1 MRQYS
6 TWWTGLLF
14 FTLLTAL
21 PAFGAGNNNCPLPL
35 TSAPALH
42 YDRIEIPS
50 LHGAE
55 GTAEGPDTR
64 LFSDL
69 RVQDAPAATSSAGSA
84 ATSRGAAV
92 RFETASPFT
101 PYLGAAIGP
110 VEPDALPVGKPDSA
124 PPENLP
130 PTSAYLLSAGVA
142 CQLNRGAQLN
152 LGYRYATGSLPELAN
167 PLGLASDPADDD
179 HHISVGLKLA
189 F

>member
-1 MRQYS
+1 M
-6 TWWTGLLF
+6 
-14 FTLLTAL
+14 TLLTAL
-21 PAFGAGNNNCPLPL
+21 PAFGAGNSCPLPL
-35 TSAPALH
+35 ISPPSLH

-50 LHGAE
+50 IEGAE
-55 GTAEGPDTR
+55 GTVAEPDTR

-69 RVQDAPAATSSAGSA
+69 RVPDAPAPVSSDGSL

-92 RFETASPFT
+92 RFETVSPFT

-110 VEPDALPVGKPDSA
+110 VDPDALPVGKPDSA

-142 CQLNRGAQLN
+142 CDLNRGAQLN

>member
-1 MRQYS
+1 L
-6 TWWTGLLF
+6 TGLLF

-21 PAFGAGNNNCPLPL
+21 PAFGAGNKSCPLPL

-50 LHGAE
+50 LHGAD
-55 GTAEGPDTR
+55 GTVEGPDTR

-69 RVQDAPAATSSAGSA
+69 RDPDAPAATSSAGSA
-84 ATSRGAAV
+84 ETSRGAAV

-110 VEPDALPVGKPDSA
+110 VEPEALPVGKPDSA

-130 PTSAYLLSAGVA
+130 PTAADRHSAGVA
-142 CQLNRGAQLN
+142 
-152 LGYRYATGSLPELAN
+152 GSLPELAN